1 MAPSGLKI
9 DTRRKQILELL
20 ERDGRVS
27 VTRLSQELGATAVTI
42 RSDLSALERDGYLER
57 IQGGAIRKM
66 RIQPQR
72 PVGSNLPEKQ
82 AIAAVTARIIQN
94 GDTLFLNSGTTT
106 HQLAMALKEH
116 RNLNVVTNSVAVAAE
131 LSAIATFHVILLGGE
146 LDPQYLYTSGGDA
159 QEQLRKYQ
167 ADYAILS
174 LDGVSVENG
183 ITTYHA
189 DDLTFEDLPNPFLG
203 SRDRKLY
210 GLWPG
215 SEALTIG
222 VQRDPVAFDRTDN
235 GAPVP
240 AQVFRLPATETET
253 LDYNV
258 YMGGDVG
265 ETVLRTDRPELP
277 NALIFGDSFTN
288 ALETMLYASF
298 NETRSVDLRH
308 YTDMTIRAYIASCC
322 CGQSAHLLLDRRWD
336 FPHGPAETPIRPA
349 CWSNRSATKK

>member
-189 DDLTFEDLPNPFLG
+189 DEAII
-203 SRDRKLY
+203 DRMMVEQAKKTLII
-210 GLWPG
+210 
-215 SEALTIG
+215 ADHTKIG
-222 VQRDPVAFDRTDN
+222 HAGFSQQVDTVITDDRCDQ
-235 GAPVP
+235 AIIEPIA
-240 AQVFRLPATETET
+240 AQ
-253 LDYNV
+253 
-258 YMGGDVG
+258 
-265 ETVLRTDRPELP
+265 
-277 NALIFGDSFTN
+277 
-288 ALETMLYASF
+288 ASVI
-298 NETRSVDLRH
+298 T
-308 YTDMTIRAYIASCC
+308 AK
-322 CGQSAHLLLDRRWD
+322 
-336 FPHGPAETPIRPA
+336 P
-349 CWSNRSATKK
+349 

>member
-189 DDLTFEDLPNPFLG
+189 DEAII
-203 SRDRKLY
+203 DRMMVEQAKKNFNY
-210 GLWPG
+210 C
-215 SEALTIG
+215 
-222 VQRDPVAFDRTDN
+222 
-235 GAPVP
+235 
-240 AQVFRLPATETET
+240 
-253 LDYNV
+253 
-258 YMGGDVG
+258 
-265 ETVLRTDRPELP
+265 RP
-277 NALIFGDSFTN
+277 
-288 ALETMLYASF
+288 
-298 NETRSVDLRH
+298 H
-308 YTDMTIRAYIASCC
+308 
-322 CGQSAHLLLDRRWD
+322 
-336 FPHGPAETPIRPA
+336 
-349 CWSNRSATKK
+349 